1 MEDYRE
7 ALLTMDEAD
16 FLLKEDSKPNITAKV
31 KLGIYQLQ
39 RLFVQLSSRSI
50 RPTIAPKLFKNLAL
64 PENFKGRLGF
74 GGEQHDT
81 SEFARIFLDKI
92 ENELK

>member
-16 FLLKEDSKPNITAKV
+16 FLVKEDSKPNITAKV

-39 RLFVQLSSRSI
+39 RLF
-50 RPTIAPKLFKNLAL
+50 
-64 PENFKGRLGF
+64 G
-74 GGEQHDT
+74 
-81 SEFARIFLDKI
+81 
-92 ENELK
+92 